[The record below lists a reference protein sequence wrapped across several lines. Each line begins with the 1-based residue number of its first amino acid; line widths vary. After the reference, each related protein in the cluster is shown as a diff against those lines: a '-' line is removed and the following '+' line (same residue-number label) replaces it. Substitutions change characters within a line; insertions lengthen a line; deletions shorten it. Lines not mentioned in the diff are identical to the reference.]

1 MTSESALEDVCLLI
15 ADCPHK
21 TAAESA
27 DAFAYA
33 VGTKAVRDG
42 RIDFGKAKPVSAD
55 TYVAWITKA
64 QPAQGDLIFCRE
76 APVGPVALVPDS
88 PPVCLGQRTVLL
100 RPDPSKIDARW
111 LYYFLSAPRTQQ
123 RFAALA
129 EGSTV
134 AHLNVADVRKFE
146 VQHPL
151 IEEQRRISGV
161 LGSLDAKVDANEVLA
176 KRLADLVIT
185 AARGLDSNG
194 LTTTFPLD
202 EVLALHRQKTPKG
215 SALRYL
221 GLDQMPR
228 GSTVLSSWK
237 TDDAPTGE
245 SYEFAE
251 GDLLFGKL
259 RPYFRKAGVATFDG
273 RCSGEILVLRPIRPE
288 LFGLGVATIASDAFI
303 SHANAVSSGT
313 RMPRSEWQALKTFRC
328 VLPKGPQGEKALAR
342 HTALARA
349 VYKQVSALVAENDHL
364 RSVRD
369 ELLPK
374 LISGRIR
381 VPDSYDPGD
390 VLGVLVEQILTEEEA
405 VVA

>member
-1 MTSESALEDVCLLI
+1 MYGAT
-15 ADCPHK
+15 
-21 TAAESA
+21 
-27 DAFAYA
+27 
-33 VGTKAVRDG
+33 VGRLG
-42 RIDFGKAKPVSAD
+42 ILR
-55 TYVAWITKA
+55 
-64 QPAQGDLIFCRE
+64 RE
-76 APVGPVALVPDS
+76 ATCNQACCALI
-88 PPVCLGQRTVLL
+88 T
-100 RPDPSKIDARW
+100 DPSITDSLFVFYLLKSHQERLKSLATGSAQQNISGSLIRD
-111 LYYFLSAPRTQQ
+111 LS
-123 RFAALA
+123 
-129 EGSTV
+129 V
-134 AHLNVADVRKFE
+134 AVPELK
-146 VQHPL
+146 
-151 IEEQRRISGV
+151 EQRRISGV